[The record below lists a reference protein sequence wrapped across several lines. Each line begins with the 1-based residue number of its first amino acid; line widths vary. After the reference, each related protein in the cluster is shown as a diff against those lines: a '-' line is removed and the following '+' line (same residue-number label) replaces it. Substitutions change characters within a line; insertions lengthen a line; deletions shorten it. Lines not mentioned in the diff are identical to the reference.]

1 MWYVFQHLLSRSALQ
16 QFNCER
22 GSQLHSVEAIAI
34 LELYVLLISLAHSQ
48 RISRESLDS
57 YNYYY
62 LLFSFMNYYL
72 NTGRVLSS
80 APP

>member
-1 MWYVFQHLLSRSALQ
+1 M
-16 QFNCER
+16 
-22 GSQLHSVEAIAI
+22 AI

-72 NTGRVLSS
+72 NTGRVLSP

>member
-1 MWYVFQHLLSRSALQ
+1 M
-16 QFNCER
+16 
-22 GSQLHSVEAIAI
+22 HSVEAIAI
-34 LELYVLLISLAHSQ
+34 LELYVLFLSPAHSQ
-48 RISRESLDS
+48 RISRESLDP

-72 NTGRVLSS
+72 NTGRVLSP